1 MNYHL
6 QAATQDDEE
15 WLAALRHS
23 VYRDLFFATWGH
35 WDEARHLRHCAE
47 CWQRGGIYCVHI
59 DGVRVGMIQL
69 IEKPEAIEI
78 GEIQIA
84 PPYQSRGLGSA
95 LLGDT
100 VKTAHARGKKVSLA
114 TALKNDRA
122 LALYRRLGFI
132 HVGQTDT
139 HHLLEFPPP
148 SAVAD

>member
-1 MNYHL
+1 
-6 QAATQDDEE
+6 
-15 WLAALRHS
+15 
-23 VYRDLFFATWGH
+23 
-35 WDEARHLRHCAE
+35 
-47 CWQRGGIYCVHI
+47 
-59 DGVRVGMIQL
+59 
-69 IEKPEAIEI
+69 
-78 GEIQIA
+78 
-84 PPYQSRGLGSA
+84 
-95 LLGDT
+95 